1 MSAAVLRGL
10 SEKIRRLEKS
20 LRREDLSEWDRRW
33 FEYKLVEAKFW
44 LWAELQGWEE
54 RQSARDSRG

>member
-20 LRREDLSEWDRRW
+20 LRREDLSECDRRW
-33 FEYKLVEAKFW
+33 VEYKLVEAKFW